1 MKNETNIAKKQTG
14 ALAANI
20 FEADANVGSQNMEQE
35 DLALPFIKVLGQLS
49 PEVNKRDAGKYVQGA
64 EPGMILNS
72 VTKELFDG
80 AKGIEVLPC
89 SCLLYT
95 SPSPRD

>member
-35 DLALPFIKVLGQLS
+35 DLALPFIKVLGSLIYPQSMIMNSWESSSKAKMVMIISESFGPSFKPPSLNIDLALS
-49 PEVNKRDAGKYVQGA
+49 RWVSSY
-64 EPGMILNS
+64 
-72 VTKELFDG
+72 
-80 AKGIEVLPC
+80 C
-89 SCLLYT
+89 
-95 SPSPRD
+95 